1 MDQNAIL
8 LDTPTMDT
16 AKASAVLGL
25 NGRACLD
32 KRRLRGT
39 GPAYTTIG
47 KSGPGRKRRVLYSL
61 RNLIDYA
68 KNINREKS
76 I

>member
-16 AKASAVLGL
+16 AQASAVLGL

-32 KRRLRGT
+32 KRRLRGQ
-39 GPAYTTIG
+39 GPAYSVVG
-47 KSGPGRKRRVLYSL
+47 ESGPGRKPRILYSL
-61 RNLIDYA
+61 RNLIAYGMHGDTQ
-68 KNINREKS
+68 
-76 I
+76 